1 MTLASSLGDLLL
13 WAAGGLATAAAPVLA
28 VVKRNRDRSV
38 ENARRLEGDDDPDG
52 YEGLMKIVRDT
63 RDTVEQLETR
73 MEAEHREVMAAID
86 DLDDE

>member
-38 ENARRLEGDDDPDG
+38 ENARRLEGDDDPNG
-52 YEGLMKIVRDT
+52 YEGLMSIARET
-63 RDTVEQLETR
+63 REKVDDLETR
-73 MEAEHREVMAAID
+73 MQAEHREVMSKLD